1 MSGEKMN
8 RIVIRWWLVF
18 CISVLLCA
26 IGFSFGLVNE
36 LYQKDPT
43 RISFLILILYFC
55 STIYIGFSEWAIAK
69 TKISEEHYI
78 NVRRIAWFIA
88 ESLMALGMIGTVIG
102 FILMLG
108 SSFESI
114 DVSNTET
121 LKSTLTSMAIGMSTA
136 LYTTVTGL
144 ICSLWLKTTLVVV
157 NPGE

>member
-1 MSGEKMN
+1 MN

-26 IGFSFGLVNE
+26 IGFSFGLVSE

-43 RISFLILILYFC
+43 RISC

>member
-1 MSGEKMN
+1 MN
-8 RIVIRWWLVF
+8 RTVIRWWLVF
-18 CISVLLCA
+18 CISVLLFA
-26 IGFSFGLVNE
+26 IGISFGLLDE
-36 LYQKDPT
+36 LYDKDPT
-43 RISFLILILYFC
+43 RISFLILSLYFG
-55 STIYIGFSEWAIAK
+55 STIYVGFSEWAITK
-69 TKISEEHYI
+69 QKISDDHYY
-78 NVRRIAWFIA
+78 NVRRISWFIA

-121 LKSTLTSMAIGMSTA
+121 LKETLTSMAIGMSTA

-144 ICSLWLKTTLVVV
+144 ICSLWLKTTMVVV

>member
-1 MSGEKMN
+1 MYK
-8 RIVIRWWLVF
+8 R
-18 CISVLLCA
+18 
-26 IGFSFGLVNE
+26 
-36 LYQKDPT
+36 Q
-43 RISFLILILYFC
+43 
-55 STIYIGFSEWAIAK
+55 IYIGFSEWAIAK